1 MSLAPKVTGVLGN
14 PVKMNQ
20 GLYTTNKLGVLN
32 AIKYIYIVSSFLNS
46 IFLTL
51 QQKLERL

>member
-46 IFLTL
+46 LFLTL